1 MENNDQQKFVK
12 KENNNFLLSVIVII
26 LIALYV
32 TNPTQ
37 QEFNEFISKEVKKKL
52 TEKMGEQN
60 LIGNLVAGFAG
71 TLINEASARKDY
83 LFFSTYKVD
92 LSVARMFGAEYSDLK
107 FIGIAGQLIP
117 ISELIPKANPNPV
130 DTTKVSPRVKEDMDQ
145 TPKTSPNLT
154 YLSIYYAANAVK
166 NFRWGVG
173 YASQYEADQA
183 TEAACQKSVG
193 STDTCKKL
201 IGGQYSCLAIYQN
214 SSSIYANI
222 NNDLETAK
230 NNAYASCAKDTTGGD
245 TCSLPQYGATCA
257 GN

>member
-1 MENNDQQKFVK
+1 MENNDQQKVVK
-12 KENNNFLLSVIVII
+12 KENKNFLIGVIAIA
-26 LIALYV
+26 LIALYS

-52 TEKMGEQN
+52 AEKMGEQN
-60 LIGNLVAGFAG
+60 FVGNLVAGFAG
-71 TLINEASARKDY
+71 TLVNEASVRKDY

-92 LSVARMFGAEYSDLK
+92 LSIARMFGAEYSDLK
-107 FIGIAGQLIP
+107 FVGIAGQLIP
-117 ISELIPKANPNPV
+117 FSELVPKINPNPV
-130 DTTKVSPRVKEDMDQ
+130 DTSKVSPRVKEDLDKAPNNSQ
-145 TPKTSPNLT
+145 NLT
-154 YLSIYYAANAVK
+154 YLSIYYAANAVR

-173 YASQYEADQA
+173 YASQYDADQA

-201 IGGQYSCLAIYQN
+201 IGGQYRCLAVYQN
-214 SSSIYANI
+214 SLTIYANI

-230 NNAYASCAKDTTGGD
+230 RNAYASCTKDTTGGD
-245 TCSLPQYGATCA
+245 TCVLPEYGATCA